1 MWHIFSDNSLFAFA
15 GSSSL
20 WASWIPYAFVKAL
33 MHLFAFAG
41 SSLWPSWIPYALVKA
56 LTTDSA
62 AAELAAALAA
72 AAADMMMSMTK
83 FGSSSVPVSGA
94 TGGAE
99 LPLPLEAFCGSS
111 LKRGGRIGRI
121 GRFGRHFSFIL
132 QHLQFNTRLVCGLTA
147 GGFASSGGG
156 LVCGLTAGGFASS
169 GAFPHV

>member
-1 MWHIFSDNSLFAFA
+1 MWHSFSDNSLFAFA

-121 GRFGRHFSFIL
+121 GRIGRLVLSSSFNF
-132 QHLQFNTRLVCGLTA
+132 QFNTRLVGLTA

>member
-1 MWHIFSDNSLFAFA
+1 MWHIFDNSLFAFD
-15 GSSSL
+15 GSSPL
-20 WASWIPYAFVKAL
+20 WASWFPYAFVKAL

-83 FGSSSVPVSGA
+83 FGSSSVPASGA

-111 LKRGGRIGRI
+111 LKRGGGLAAL
-121 GRFGRHFSFIL
+121 GGLVDFCFLHPSKFQV
-132 QHLQFNTRLVCGLTA
+132 QHPTCMWTYCWWICQQWR
-147 GGFASSGGG
+147 G

>member
-1 MWHIFSDNSLFAFA
+1 
-15 GSSSL
+15 
-20 WASWIPYAFVKAL
+20 

-121 GRFGRHFSFIL
+121 GRIG
-132 QHLQFNTRLVCGLTA
+132 RLVFSSSFKIPNLTPDLLDLLLVDLPAVA
-147 GGFASSGGG
+147 GDLYVDSL
-156 LVCGLTAGGFASS
+156 LVDLPAVAPFPMFDKIWKNHPSS
-169 GAFPHV
+169 GAQDFSVEY